1 MNVDFMSSG
10 SIASSHERGTKEED
24 GRAKKSA
31 IKEWREESE
40 IESKVKLRTEIVFYG
55 LPSH

>member
-1 MNVDFMSSG
+1 MLLPMRNK
-10 SIASSHERGTKEED
+10 RR
-24 GRAKKSA
+24 RAPRKKSA

-40 IESKVKLRTEIVFYG
+40 IESKVKLRAEIVFYG